1 MSSTSPAI
9 PSTTVKELMVN
20 TLREAILSGNLSPG
34 DRINES
40 QLARQYHVSR
50 IPVREALQLL
60 HQQGL
65 LMNHPR
71 RGMFVNKLSEED
83 SQKIS
88 SLRIILEAE
97 ALKLCR
103 TRMTPDC
110 EHKLQSLV
118 ERMEKWQVGSEID
131 TATLDLDF
139 HRTIWNQSGN
149 SYLEN
154 ALLTLVPF
162 QFAHHALKIIS
173 HDAPRWP
180 LAHHRVLFDVVL
192 GKSKVTPEEAM
203 LAHLK
208 LSYPTP
214 ERFSSL
220 AL

>member
-1 MSSTSPAI
+1 
-9 PSTTVKELMVN
+9 
-20 TLREAILSGNLSPG
+20 
-34 DRINES
+34 
-40 QLARQYHVSR
+40 
-50 IPVREALQLL
+50 
-60 HQQGL
+60 
-65 LMNHPR
+65 
-71 RGMFVNKLSEED
+71 
-83 SQKIS
+83 
-88 SLRIILEAE
+88 
-97 ALKLCR
+97 
-103 TRMTPDC
+103 MTPDC